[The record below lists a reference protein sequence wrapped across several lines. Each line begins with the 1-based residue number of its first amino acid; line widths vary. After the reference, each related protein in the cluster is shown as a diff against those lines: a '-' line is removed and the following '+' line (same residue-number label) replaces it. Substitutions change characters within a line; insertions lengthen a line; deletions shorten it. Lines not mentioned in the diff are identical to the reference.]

1 MNRFV
6 VILTAVFLLLPA
18 YCKADIT
25 LAYCLDKAEE
35 NYPLIEK
42 YGLVEKTTDLMLE
55 DINKG
60 WLPRI
65 GVYGQG
71 TVQNVVPEFPES
83 LNDILNMLGQKPKGL
98 SHLQYK
104 IGADVNQTIWDGGAS
119 KAQREVERAS
129 LAERQASVAVGI
141 YGVREKVMSL
151 YFGILLME
159 EQIAQTENTAELL
172 RANLST
178 MKSML
183 AGGVAMQSDV
193 DMVEAQLLTVMQQL
207 TAAKSC
213 VKGYRD
219 VLAVYVGE
227 NIEGEKLL
235 KPEAS
240 LPSDLEP
247 ARPELQLFDARNRLN
262 AAHNSVI
269 ESSVM
274 PRIGFFAQAY
284 YGYPGF
290 NYFESMINRKLSFN
304 VLAGVKVSWNIDSF
318 YTKKNSQKKL
328 ALAGEEIEN
337 DREVF
342 LFNTRLQTSA
352 ETEEINGLRA
362 VMKDDERIVAL
373 RGNVRR
379 AAESQL
385 KNGVI
390 DATALLSKITDENQ
404 ARLTAKYHE
413 IQLIQSIFKLKNS
426 LNR

>member
-172 RANLST
+172 RVNLST

-193 DMVEAQLLTVMQQL
+193 DMVEAQLLTIAQQL
-207 TAAKSC
+207 AGARSS
-213 VKGYRD
+213 VKAYRD